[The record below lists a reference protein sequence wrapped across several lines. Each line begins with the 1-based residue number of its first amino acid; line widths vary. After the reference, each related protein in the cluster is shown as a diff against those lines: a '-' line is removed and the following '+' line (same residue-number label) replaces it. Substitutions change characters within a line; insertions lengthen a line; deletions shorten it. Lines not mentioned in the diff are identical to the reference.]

1 MLFSSISHNNYH
13 SDYLILK
20 TTLLLGAFRYIYFCY
35 KDYDREARNDI
46 THKES
51 RKDKILWGKWNVNQV
66 QEEMV

>member
-1 MLFSSISHNNYH
+1 MLFWSISHNNYH

-20 TTLLLGAFRYIYFCY
+20 KTLLLGAFRYIYFCY

-51 RKDKILWGKWNVNQV
+51 HKDKIL
-66 QEEMV
+66 